1 MQRHCNIF
9 SPLRSQ
15 QVHNQIV
22 PSSWAACD
30 DCRPRTLVAPST
42 SNPGHTQYW
51 SPESLPGSPSKFT
64 ATLGILPPQ
73 RRTPIDYDCGA
84 CGAYN
89 VDTIRFT
96 RRRNQYRAVRI
107 RAHRAYEKSPQLHK
121 KRLAEKGAQRRRN
134 LAYVTAKGS
143 VSTVH
148 LECWSRRTDLIY
160 SLSVRTPSSGPCS
173 KFRRRFCE
181 HRAFGVS
188 GLVN

>member
-1 MQRHCNIF
+1 MQRHRNIF

-30 DCRPRTLVAPST
+30 DCRPRPLVAPST

-51 SPESLPGSPSKFT
+51 SLPGPPSKFT
-64 ATLGILPPQ
+64 STLGILPPQ
-73 RRTPIDYDCGA
+73 RRTPIEYDCGA

-96 RRRNQYRAVRI
+96 RRRNQCRAVRI

-121 KRLAEKGAQRRRN
+121 KRLAEKAR
-134 LAYVTAKGS
+134 AKA
-143 VSTVH
+143 
-148 LECWSRRTDLIY
+148 EKF
-160 SLSVRTPSSGPCS
+160 SLCYCE
-173 KFRRRFCE
+173 RFCE
-181 HRAFGVS
+181 YRAFGV
-188 GLVN
+188 LVSTY